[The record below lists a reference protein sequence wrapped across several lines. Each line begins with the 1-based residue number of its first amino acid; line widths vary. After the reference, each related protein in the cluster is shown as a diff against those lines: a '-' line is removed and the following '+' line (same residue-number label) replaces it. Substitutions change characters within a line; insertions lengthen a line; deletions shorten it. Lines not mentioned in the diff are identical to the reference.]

1 MGVSEPYPGDGGRS
15 KAVGGQGGGA
25 PVRLAHMA
33 EQRVRCLVVDD
44 EAKVR
49 DVMVRVLAGEG
60 FECRQAPSAAEATAL
75 LEAEPFDLAML
86 DIQMPVRDGTQLLAE
101 MRIRWPETAVVMV
114 TAVSEVRTAVAC
126 LAQGALDYVAKPF
139 EIDEM
144 RARIRQALE
153 KRRLLRENREYQL
166 HLEQRVQEQ
175 AVRIGEL
182 FVLGVHSLVQALEA
196 KDQYTRGHSA
206 RVAVYAVGIA
216 RELGLDARM
225 QAEIKLG
232 GELHDIGKIGVREAV
247 LQKPG
252 PLTEDE
258 YLHVMGHPAVGERIL
273 APLLKDHPVVLSVVR
288 SHHERLD
295 GAGLPDHLRG
305 ESIPLVARLASVAD
319 SFDAI
324 TTGRPYMRSHSPE
337 EAVAELRRC
346 VGWQF
351 DAECV
356 EAFARAFPELTSLPI
371 ATPDAAPSLSR
382 A

>member
-1 MGVSEPYPGDGGRS
+1 
-15 KAVGGQGGGA
+15 
-25 PVRLAHMA
+25 MA
-33 EQRVRCLVVDD
+33 EQSVRCLVVDD

-49 DVMVRVLAGEG
+49 DVMVRVLVGEG
-60 FECRQAPSAAEATAL
+60 FECRQAASAAEASAL

-86 DIQMPVRDGTQLLAE
+86 DIQMPVRDGTELLAE
-101 MRIRWPETAVVMV
+101 MRLRWPETAVVMV

-144 RARIRQALE
+144 RARIRQAIE

-196 KDQYTRGHSA
+196 KDHYTRGHSA

-216 RELGLDARM
+216 RELGLDLQT
-225 QAEIKLG
+225 QAEVKLG

-258 YLHVMGHPAVGERIL
+258 YLHVMGHPAIGERIL
-273 APLLKDHPVVLSVVR
+273 EPLLKDHPVVLSVVR

-305 ESIPLVARLASVAD
+305 EDIPLVARLASVAD

-337 EAVAELRRC
+337 EAITELRRC

-351 DAECV
+351 DAACV
-356 EAFARAFPELTSLPI
+356 EAFARAFPELTCLPI
-371 ATPDAAPSLSR
+371 PTPENTPSFSHG
-382 A
+382 